1 MIKVVAVLCKRPDMS
16 REEFVRYWREV
27 HAPMAQRME
36 GVRRYVINPTREAF
50 AMGEPPFDGVAELWF
65 DDAAAARAAFASP
78 AGVATTQDI
87 QKFAQE
93 DKLQVVIAEEMTII
107 P

>member
-1 MIKVVAVLCKRPDMS
+1 MIKVIAVLCKRPDMS

-27 HAPMAQRME
+27 HARLAEGMT
-36 GVRRYVINPTREAF
+36 GVRRYVISPTLEAF

-78 AGVATTQDI
+78 PGVATTQDVA
-87 QKFAQE
+87 KFAEPAKTQI
-93 DKLQVVIAEEMTII
+93 VIAEETAIV